1 MGHPPIPC
9 VAEVKCRGGLR
20 RGLMDRGGGSGD
32 RRLFPGLRPSVD
44 SGTGGPQ
51 ERRKLQ
57 GDGARG
63 GPGRACAVLRLWFPG
78 GELTCSRLPGPA
90 WPGCGRSGAARPV
103 AGIVPACSSG
113 SCRVTGAAAGVLAF
127 VYYLPFFLSFVRG
140 KKELIPL
147 RGT

>member
-20 RGLMDRGGGSGD
+20 RGLMDRGGSSGD
-32 RRLFPGLRPSVD
+32 RLLFPGLRPSVG
-44 SGTGGPQ
+44 SGTGRPQ

-113 SCRVTGAAAGVLAF
+113 SCRVTEQQPVSLPLF
-127 VYYLPFFLSFVRG
+127 IIYLFFFSFVRG